1 MNGYN
6 FEGLWFEIYQN
17 VHDHN
22 DKLNGRKL
30 DLSELREVTTSI
42 FIAVTRK
49 GISRPE
55 DEEEAAN
62 IEVPEH
68 LKGLNKNN
76 GNGTTNI
83 NNRSGNG
90 NSNNNGYLA
99 TDAQLNSISKL
110 LDNPIV
116 TEKEKQRIENILAEP
131 EISKS
136 TASEILSYF
145 YGQRE
150 KQNGEWKKVSDGVLE
165 VRRVQ
170 RQAV

>member
-1 MNGYN
+1 MNAYN
-6 FEGLWFEIYQN
+6 FEGLWFEIYNN
-17 VHDHN
+17 VHEHN

-62 IEVPEH
+62 FEVPEH
-68 LKGLNKNN
+68 LKGLNNNN
-76 GNGTTNI
+76 GNGNTNK
-83 NNRSGNG
+83 GNG
-90 NSNNNGYLA
+90 NSSGNYLA

-136 TASEILSYF
+136 TASDILSYF

-150 KQNGEWKKVSDGVLE
+150 KQNGKWKKVSEGVLD
-165 VRRVQ
+165 VRRSQ
-170 RQAV
+170 KQPA

>member
-1 MNGYN
+1 MNDYN

-17 VHDHN
+17 VHQHN
-22 DKLNGRKL
+22 DKLNGNKL

-62 IEVPEH
+62 VEIPEE
-68 LKGLNKNN
+68 LKGLNNDNGNRKSNGSN
-76 GNGTTNI
+76 GNG
-83 NNRSGNG
+83 S
-90 NSNNNGYLA
+90 NNGYLA
-99 TDAQLNSISKL
+99 TDAQLKSISKL
-110 LDNPIV
+110 LNNPMV

-145 YGQRE
+145 YGHRE
-150 KQNGEWKKVSDGVLE
+150 KHGSEWVKVSGGVLD
-165 VRRVQ
+165 VRRSQ
-170 RQAV
+170 KQPA